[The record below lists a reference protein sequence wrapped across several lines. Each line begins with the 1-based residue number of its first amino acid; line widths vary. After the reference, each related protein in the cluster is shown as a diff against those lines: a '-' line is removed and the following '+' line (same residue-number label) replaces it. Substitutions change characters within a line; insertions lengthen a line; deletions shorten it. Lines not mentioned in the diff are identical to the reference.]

1 MKDCAG
7 TSERSFPL
15 STLAFVGNSTS
26 STTVAQYG
34 LGQVE
39 LTLNPTS

>member
-15 STLAFVGNSTS
+15 STLAFVGNSTY
-26 STTVAQYG
+26 STAVA
-34 LGQVE
+34 LSKPD
-39 LTLNPTS
+39 LILSP